1 MKLKKRIIPILQIH
15 NGDLVKT
22 KSYEIN
28 RYIGDPINAVK
39 IFNEKEVHELVII
52 DIGASRKEYLIQFE
66 TLKKISSEAFFP
78 LAYGGGVNDMSD
90 AEKLISSGFE
100 KMIINTAIFEN
111 ASFIKELV
119 KNFGSQSIVASIDIK
134 RNIFGIDQVV
144 IKSGSKKTQF
154 NINDCINYVQE
165 LGIGEI
171 VINYINN
178 DGQMKGYNKQLIH
191 EISAK
196 CKVPVIGNC
205 GASSYDDIFDLLKDE
220 NVYGAAAGS
229 VFIFFGKRNAVL
241 INYPSKK
248 K

>member
-22 KSYEIN
+22 KNYEIN

-52 DIGASRKEYLIQFE
+52 DIGASRKEYPIQFE

-78 LAYGGGVNDMSD
+78 LAYGGGVNVMID

-111 ASFIKELV
+111 AGFIKDLV

-134 RNIFGIDQVV
+134 RNVFGTDQVV
-144 IKSGSKKTQF
+144 IKSGSQKTKF
-154 NINDCINYVQE
+154 NINDCINYVQD

-171 VINYINN
+171 VINYINI
-178 DGQMKGYNKQLIH
+178 DGHMKGYNKQLIQD
-191 EISAK
+191 ISAK
-196 CKVPVIGNC
+196 CNVPVIGSC
-205 GASSYDDIFDLLKDE
+205 GASSYDDIYDLLKDE

-241 INYPSKK
+241 INYPSKQE
-248 K
+248 